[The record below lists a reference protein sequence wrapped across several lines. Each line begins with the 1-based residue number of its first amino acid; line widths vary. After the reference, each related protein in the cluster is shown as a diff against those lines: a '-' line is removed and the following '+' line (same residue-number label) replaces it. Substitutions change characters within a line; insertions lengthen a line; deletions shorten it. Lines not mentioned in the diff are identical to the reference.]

1 MELVE
6 LLDPE
11 DFDELVDELLED
23 PLSELDVLELD
34 RLLALEALLV
44 KLLELLLELL
54 ALEALLV
61 KLLELELLLEL
72 LGLELDRLLV
82 LEELELLLD
91 SLVELELL

>member
-44 KLLELLLELL
+44 KLLEL
-54 ALEALLV
+54 
-61 KLLELELLLEL
+61 ELLLEL